1 MKLPSR
7 RSSIRPTP
15 VSKTAVKRS
24 TSAVTQTAS
33 GPTRREVL
41 EGLVGAGVAGAVG
54 SAVLP
59 AWAGKES
66 KESKGGKADKLV
78 EPIWKPDHTVIVVL
92 ENLSAFDA
100 TPGQRKERKAPVF
113 DPATSDWKFFNE
125 LADKG
130 ARFTNSN
137 FGRTPYNSNLPTRSS
152 QPNYLF
158 LFSGH
163 NQGVL
168 PAWFEDERSPYKG
181 VALRDRRGQLLPTS
195 SETNVGVA
203 NSNVPNSWLPF
214 TSPNLGAAILQTGG
228 TFLSFCESMPYPSW
242 NCGTDSSVAP
252 CSANFAFT
260 DDYRRKHN
268 PAVNWTDQINPTSP
282 RGLKGD
288 LANHVMPVSV
298 NLALE
303 PTKDP
308 VLKQSFRGFNRDAN
322 GKPLAFDSLPNV
334 AIVVPNEQHDAHSN
348 SAKVADDWLRQ
359 HIGPYAEW
367 ALKNNSLLIVTFD
380 EDGSTDDSRGDAYMT
395 GTHRIPT
402 FFYGA
407 GVKQGVYEQ
416 RIDHLNVLSTVLW
429 LNGALDRFRAD
440 FRQFHQVVDG
450 SGSEAEKEWL
460 NLAPI
465 TNVFERKAVKSSDKQ
480 PSDNPAK

>member
-1 MKLPSR
+1 M
-7 RSSIRPTP
+7 
-15 VSKTAVKRS
+15 
-24 TSAVTQTAS
+24 
-33 GPTRREVL
+33 L

-54 SAVLP
+54 TAGLP
-59 AWAGKES
+59 AWA
-66 KESKGGKADKLV
+66 SKGDKPDQANKSGKVGKVGKPA
-78 EPIWKPDHTVIVVL
+78 EPVWKPDHTVIVIL

-100 TPGQRKERKAPVF
+100 TSGQRKERKAPVF
-113 DPATSDWKFFNE
+113 DPVASDWKFFNE
-125 LADKG
+125 LAEKG

-181 VALRDRRGQLLPTS
+181 VALRDRRGELLPTS

-228 TFLSFCESMPYPSW
+228 TFLSFSESMPYPSW

-298 NLALE
+298 NLAFE

-322 GKPLAFDSLPNV
+322 GKTLPFDSLPNV

-348 SAKVADDWLRQ
+348 SAKAADDWLRQ

-367 ALKNNSLLIVTFD
+367 AQKNNSLLIVTFD

-402 FFYGA
+402 LFFGA
-407 GVKQGVYEQ
+407 GVKQGVDDQ
-416 RIDHLNVLSTVLW
+416 RIDHLNVLATVLW

-440 FRQFHQVVDG
+440 FRQFHKVMDG

-460 NLAPI
+460 NLQPI
-465 TNVFERKAVKSSDKQ
+465 TQVFERTPVKSSDK
-480 PSDNPAK
+480 PAK